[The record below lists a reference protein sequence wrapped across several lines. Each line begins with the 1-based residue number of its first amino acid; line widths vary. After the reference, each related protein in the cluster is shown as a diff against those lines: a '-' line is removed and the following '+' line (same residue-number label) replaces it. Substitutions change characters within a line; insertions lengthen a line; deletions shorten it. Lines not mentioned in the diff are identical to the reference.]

1 MQICS
6 DSVINRNIALFV
18 GYGECEN
25 IVHHLIRKKILP
37 QRKDTEIIDVKDI
50 DHLER
55 IVDTAKTAA
64 HRKKSKRKHPHKI
77 IILKPQ
83 PFWDDALSMKKLMK
97 HSQGRE
103 LFYIGRWYNFSIL
116 MIIDRNRVFGDV
128 NMPLDIRAQFDLW
141 CIQLKLLENMKSHSD
156 LKLNYD
162 IYKNCPIDHTL
173 PLENICKNA
182 RWKEMRAPMHS
193 CILQAVDETF
203 PRIKRKWRLRFSNI
217 EEVFHSF
224 NVLNAMK
231 KRKRIPKGLAR
242 EILKQ
247 IVNVEKY
254 LVVSAEAHHNYRII
268 DFSE

>member
-1 MQICS
+1 MEICS
-6 DSVINRNIALFV
+6 DNVKNRNIALFV
-18 GYGECEN
+18 GYGGCEN
-25 IVHHLIRKKILP
+25 IVHNLIRKKILP

-55 IVDTAKTAA
+55 IIDTAKTATR
-64 HRKKSKRKHPHKI
+64 RKKSKRKRPHKI
-77 IILKPQ
+77 IILKPK
-83 PFWDDALSMKKLMK
+83 PFWDDALSFEKIMK
-97 HSQGRE
+97 SRQGRD
-103 LFYIGRWYNFSIL
+103 LFHNGRFYNFSVL
-116 MIIDRNRVFGDV
+116 MIIDRNRVFIDV
-128 NMPLDIRAQFDLW
+128 NMPIVIRAQFDLW

-162 IYKNCPIDHTL
+162 IHKNCPIDHTL

-193 CILQAVDETF
+193 CILQAADETF
-203 PRIKRKWRLRFSNI
+203 PRILRKWRSRFSNI

-242 EILKQ
+242 EILMQ

-254 LVVSAEAHHNYRII
+254 LVVSAYHNRNYRII
-268 DFSE
+268 DFLE